1 MSVKKNNLNTTF
13 TSNLSSM
20 SDAEKCGDYEVY
32 LENDWWVVKN
42 TKENK
47 IIGKFI
53 SKDAALDKVAVFLQ
67 DEKGRMETESVC

>member
-1 MSVKKNNLNTTF
+1 MSVTKNNLNTAF
-13 TSNLSSM
+13 SSNLNSM
-20 SDAEKCGDYEVY
+20 SDEEKCGDYEVY

>member
-1 MSVKKNNLNTTF
+1 MSN
-13 TSNLSSM
+13 
-20 SDAEKCGDYEVY
+20 AEKCGDYEIY
-32 LENDWWVVKN
+32 LEDDWWVVKN

-67 DEKGRMETESVC
+67 DEEGRTETESVC

>member
-1 MSVKKNNLNTTF
+1 MSVKKNNLNTAF
-13 TSNLSSM
+13 PSYLSSM
-20 SDAEKCGDYEVY
+20 SDAEKCGDYEIY

-53 SKDAALDKVAVFLQ
+53 SKDAALDKVAVFLR